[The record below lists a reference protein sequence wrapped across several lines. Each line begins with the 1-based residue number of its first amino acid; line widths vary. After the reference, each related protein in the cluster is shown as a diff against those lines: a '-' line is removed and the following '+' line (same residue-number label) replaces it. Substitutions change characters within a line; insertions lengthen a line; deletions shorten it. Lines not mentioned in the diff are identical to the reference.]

1 MTEQSPAGGGSP
13 AGRRVLV
20 AVVTG
25 TVGDAIQRWRT
36 EHDPAQARR
45 LPPHATLCYWLA
57 PGDLAGLE
65 SQIHHAFPV
74 QITVRLGT
82 PAIFANA
89 DRTIYLPVEQGP
101 DGSLD
106 AARERL
112 FDGHFVPLRRERDW
126 QWHITC
132 VRYGIRGDPDTLLA
146 VARTLPAGQPWTIDT
161 VAALELRGDRYEA
174 LATWQISE
182 ATTDWIGAT

>member
-1 MTEQSPAGGGSP
+1 MTEQSPTGVGSP

-20 AVVTG
+20 AVITG
-25 TVGDAIQRWRT
+25 DVGEAIQHWRT

-45 LPPHATLCYWLA
+45 LPPHATLCYWLP
-57 PGDLAGLE
+57 PGDLADLE
-65 SQIHHAFPV
+65 SQIRHALPAP
-74 QITVRLGT
+74 ITVRLGA
-82 PAIFANA
+82 PAMFANA

-101 DGSLD
+101 DRPLD

-112 FDGHFVPLRRERDW
+112 FDGCFVPLRRARDW
-126 QWHITC
+126 QWHVTC
-132 VRYGIRGDPDTLLA
+132 VRYGIRGDPDALLA
-146 VARTLPAGQPWTIDT
+146 VARILPAGQPWTIDT

-182 ATTDWIGAT
+182 ATTDRIGAP